1 MQHLSTNQLDEL
13 RAALD
18 AEHADLEE
26 QLAEHGRKSGGD
38 WQGTPK
44 GFDAGEADASDTADR
59 MEELATNVPLVEE
72 LESRLKDVKDA
83 LERMDKGTYGMC
95 EKDGTEIPLDR
106 LEANPAARTCVAH
119 S

>member
-1 MQHLSTNQLDEL
+1 MKHLSIKESDEL

-18 AEHADLEE
+18 AEQADLEE
-26 QLAEHGRKSGGD
+26 QLAEHGKKSAGD

-44 GFDAGEADASDTADR
+44 GFDAGEADEGDTADR

-72 LESRLKDVKDA
+72 LETRLKDVNDA
-83 LERMDKGTYGMC
+83 LVKMDKGTYGIC
-95 EKDGTEIPLDR
+95 EKDGSEIPIDR
-106 LEANPAARTCVAH
+106 LSANPAARTCVAH